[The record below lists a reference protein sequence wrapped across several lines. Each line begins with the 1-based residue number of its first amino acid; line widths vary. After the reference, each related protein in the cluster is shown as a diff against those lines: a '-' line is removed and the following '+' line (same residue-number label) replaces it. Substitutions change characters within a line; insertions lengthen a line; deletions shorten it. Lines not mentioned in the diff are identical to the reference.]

1 MKVKKFVAATMP
13 EAMKKIRS
21 DLGSEA
27 VILQSREIKD
37 GGFLGLFKKRKIEV
51 VAALD
56 PKPQK
61 QRQKPESYTD
71 LPPKHSVI
79 HNNDMSEQRVIKEI
93 KHLKHMLE
101 NQSSK
106 QEVKFTLD
114 YQTVYNY
121 L

>member
-21 DLGSEA
+21 NLGSEA

-56 PKPQK
+56 PKPHK
-61 QRQKPESYTD
+61 QRQKTGPYTD
-71 LPPKHSVI
+71 LTSKHSYI
-79 HNNDMSEQRVIKEI
+79 HNNDISEQRVIKEI

-101 NQSSK
+101 NQARSEERRVGKESK
-106 QEVKFTLD
+106 NRKTSA
-114 YQTVYNY
+114 
-121 L
+121 